1 MLRLRHEL
9 NVLKVLADFEFEYI
23 PQPEKVEFLPDRGI
37 CASYPFQLART
48 FQQYLGEV
56 TEMDWADRIGEILKF
71 AKSLAITLSKA
82 HLAGI
87 VRMVLELK
95 LM

>member
-1 MLRLRHEL
+1 
-9 NVLKVLADFEFEYI
+9 
-23 PQPEKVEFLPDRGI
+23 
-37 CASYPFQLART
+37 
-48 FQQYLGEV
+48 
-56 TEMDWADRIGEILKF
+56 MDWADRIGEILKF